1 MHTSPV
7 PVAPSNGVLQPIAI
21 DRIVIDG
28 GFWGERQQLNADA
41 IIPHCLKWETKAGWV
56 ENFVHTLEGTI
67 HEHRQ
72 GREFADS
79 DVYKLIEAM
88 AWEAG
93 RSDDAELDAEIERL
107 GAMIKAVQREDGYLN
122 TNFDNPGQQPRYT
135 DFEWGHELYNYGHL
149 IQAAVARIRTGRAD
163 SVIVDVATRV
173 ADHVVA
179 EFGAGA
185 NEKICGHPEIEV
197 ALAEFARATGDERY
211 LEQASLFIER
221 RGHDLL
227 ADIEWGRSYYQDDQ
241 PYRDAEVLVGHSV
254 RALYLTSAAID
265 VAVEKGDVELLEIAK
280 RQYDN
285 ALARRTY
292 ITGGMGSH
300 HQDEA
305 FGDDFELPPDRSYCE
320 TCAGIGSV
328 MVAWRLL
335 LATGDITY
343 GDAIER
349 ALYNIVATSTAEDG
363 QGFFYS
369 NTLHRRTPAEVAL
382 PDVQVPRANSSLRA
396 PWFDVSCCPTNVA
409 RTFAT
414 LAGYLAARTDDG
426 VALVQYAPT
435 TLDVDGIGLKVET
448 AYPYEGEVN
457 IRVTAA
463 AEPFVLTLRIPAW
476 AAGATVNGES
486 AEPGVF
492 RLEGVTAGDEVQLVL
507 PLQPRLVRPDAR
519 IDAIRGTVA
528 VERGPLVLCAE
539 SVDLPEGMTVNEL
552 VVDPSGELRAHGA
565 GAVLPGARIA
575 VAEDDW
581 PYAAAP
587 SAEVGETFDVPLVPY
602 HSWANRGPA
611 TMRVWL
617 PVA

>member
-7 PVAPSNGVLQPIAI
+7 PVAPSSGVLQPIAI
-21 DRIVIDG
+21 DRIAIDG

-41 IIPHCLKWETKAGWV
+41 IIPHCLKWETRAGWV

-173 ADHVVA
+173 AEHVVR
-179 EFGAGA
+179 EFGQGA

-241 PYRDAEVLVGHSV
+241 PYRDAKVLVGHSV

-265 VAVEKGDVELLEIAK
+265 VAVEKGDAELLEIAK
-280 RQYDN
+280 LQYDT

-335 LATGDITY
+335 LATGDLTY

-349 ALYNIVATSTAEDG
+349 ALYNVVAASPAEDG

-414 LAGYLAARTDDG
+414 LAGYVAARTDDG
-426 VALVQYAPT
+426 LALVQYAPA

-448 AYPYEGEVN
+448 GYPYEGGVN
-457 IRVTAA
+457 VRVTAA
-463 AEPFVLTLRIPAW
+463 TEPFVLSLRIPAW
-476 AAGATVNGES
+476 ASGATVNGQP

-492 RLEGVTAGDEVQLVL
+492 RLEGVTAGDEVTLVL
-507 PLQPRLVRPDAR
+507 PLQPRMVRPDAR

-539 SVDLPEGMTVNEL
+539 SVDLPEGMSVNEL
-552 VVDPSGELRAHGA
+552 VVDPSGELRPHGA

-575 VAEDDW
+575 VAEDGW
-581 PYAAAP
+581 PYAAQP
-587 SAEVGETFDVPLVPY
+587 SVEVGEQFDVPLVPY